1 MNRNKLFIGSRASK
15 LALIYANKV
24 KNEISKHFNK
34 EIIIKEI
41 NTTGDKKLDVRLS
54 ELGGKGLFSKNIEK
68 EILNKNI
75 DIAVHALKDLP
86 SFDTDG
92 LITNCFLKRNDS
104 KEVMISNSNKKL
116 VDLVPGSIVG
126 TSSFRREFQL
136 KRIRKDLNFKLIRGN
151 VDSRIKKLKK
161 GEYDAIVLA
170 KAGLS
175 SLNLENEITQ
185 EFSIK
190 DLVPSAGQG
199 TIAIQCRNDDA
210 DIIELLKKINHEQTS
225 ICVKAEREVLKVLDG
240 DCETA
245 VGATSKIINNEIFLS
260 GELFSVDGSRRYF
273 YETSK
278 KLTDFNLAGQEV
290 GIKLKEE
297 SRGDYKKKCI

>member
-1 MNRNKLFIGSRASK
+1 M
-15 LALIYANKV
+15 
-24 KNEISKHFNK
+24 
-34 EIIIKEI
+34 
-41 NTTGDKKLDVRLS
+41 
-54 ELGGKGLFSKNIEK
+54 
-68 EILNKNI
+68 
-75 DIAVHALKDLP
+75 
-86 SFDTDG
+86 
-92 LITNCFLKRNDS
+92 
-104 KEVMISNSNKKL
+104 
-116 VDLVPGSIVG
+116 PGSIVG

-151 VDSRIKKLKK
+151 VDTRIKKLKK

-245 VGATSKIINNEIFLS
+245 VGATSKIVNNEIFLS
-260 GELFSVDGSRRYF
+260 GELFSIDGSRRYF

-278 KLTDFNLAGQEV
+278 KLSDFYMAGAEV
-290 GIKLKEE
+290 GKRLKEK
-297 SRGDYKKKCI
+297 SQGNYKK